1 VIAMGRESAQDT
13 APLHTSATPGS
24 SDGFRRYVSERI
36 PALYHHPAGIE
47 AKARDGALDNRWR
60 AGSDR
65 GGPDLRVRPIAVYGA
80 KPLKTLARF
89 RLYTGRQAPRSAAMF
104 RVLIE
109 LFNNED
115 GATAIEYALIAV
127 LISIAAVAIMQNVG
141 SNLTSIFTTVA
152 SDL

>member
-1 VIAMGRESAQDT
+1 MV
-13 APLHTSATPGS
+13 
-24 SDGFRRYVSERI
+24 
-36 PALYHHPAGIE
+36 
-47 AKARDGALDNRWR
+47 
-60 AGSDR
+60 
-65 GGPDLRVRPIAVYGA
+65 
-80 KPLKTLARF
+80 
-89 RLYTGRQAPRSAAMF
+89 